1 MKTQKSLIFFIFLSL
16 RIQTTMISTNS
27 TNKVLTLLN
36 KYIYII
42 NKIKN
47 NVLWSLNQK
56 KRSSTGFV
64 FGDS

>member
-47 NVLWSLNQK
+47 NVL
-56 KRSSTGFV
+56 
-64 FGDS
+64 

>member
-1 MKTQKSLIFFIFLSL
+1 MKIQKSLIFFIFLSL
-16 RIQTTMISTNS
+16 RIQTTTISTNS

>member
-1 MKTQKSLIFFIFLSL
+1 MKIQKSLIFFIFLSL
-16 RIQTTMISTNS
+16 RIQTTTISTNS

-56 KRSSTGFV
+56 KRSFTGFV